1 MAGIHH
7 LVKQMTLL
15 RNVVIFFSG
24 LAVNNLQSE
33 KAASKAALTVITF
46 LTGLPQVNSRGTV
59 LPVCFFQSIL
69 LIWGM
74 LLNAKFILGWP
85 QLKLDYA
92 SIQGSSS
99 ELNQWVPNAATQP
112 Q

>member
-46 LTGLPQVNSRGTV
+46 LTGH
-59 LPVCFFQSIL
+59 F
-69 LIWGM
+69 
-74 LLNAKFILGWP
+74 FILMTFIFITVVIDC
-85 QLKLDYA
+85 LTLDKDLEA
-92 SIQGSSS
+92 MRTEFKVKKANI
-99 ELNQWVPNAATQP
+99 EPFF
-112 Q
+112 